1 LENHLIE
8 SLASTTSRDLA
19 FYRSALLPCPYLPGR
34 LERRFI
40 TELTPDLVEGGLFAA
55 FMAAGFR
62 RSHNYIYRPVCP
74 SCKACV
80 PVRIVIDRFQPRR
93 TLKRTWDMNAD
104 LSASLVQPAATLEQ
118 FALFQ
123 RYQHS
128 RHDDSEMAQMNFLDY
143 RQLIEESVAET
154 RLVELRDASGTLV
167 GCCLFD
173 LTEDGLSAVY
183 SFFAADLPARSLGTY
198 LVLWLIEHGRASGR
212 RHVYL
217 GYWVEDCRKM
227 AYKVRFRPLE
237 ALGVD
242 GWQPI
247 DPLEEAA
254 ATSKPESV
262 PA

>member
-1 LENHLIE
+1 MENHLIE
-8 SLASTTSRDLA
+8 NLVASASRDLA

-40 TELTPDLVEGGLFAA
+40 TELTPDLVAGGLFGA

-80 PVRIVIDRFQPRR
+80 PVRIVIERFQPRR
-93 TLKRTWDMNAD
+93 TLKRTWDLNSD
-104 LSASLVQPAATLEQ
+104 LTVVVVPATATLEQ

-123 RYQHS
+123 RYQHA

-143 RQLIEESVAET
+143 RQLIEESAAET
-154 RLVELRDASGTLV
+154 RLVELRDAQGALV

-183 SFFAADLPARSLGTY
+183 SFFAADLKARSLGTY
-198 LVLWLIEHGRASGR
+198 LVLWLIKHGAETGR
-212 RHVYL
+212 RHIYL

-237 ALGVD
+237 ALGPQ
-242 GWQPI
+242 GWEPI
-247 DPLEEAA
+247 DPVEAPQTEP
-254 ATSKPESV
+254 AT
-262 PA
+262 A